1 MEVLGMENC
10 DGSFNPLVILILFLA
25 GVRVAQA

>member
-1 MEVLGMENC
+1 MEVFRMGNC
-10 DGSFNPLVILILFLA
+10 DGSFNSLVLFVVFVA